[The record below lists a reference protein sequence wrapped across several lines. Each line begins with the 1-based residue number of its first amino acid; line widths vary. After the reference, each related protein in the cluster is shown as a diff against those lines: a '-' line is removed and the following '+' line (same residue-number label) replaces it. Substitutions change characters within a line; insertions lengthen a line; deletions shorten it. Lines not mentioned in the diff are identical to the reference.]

1 MNGLEALE
9 RIKSNS
15 TTEVATLAGY
25 VGEPVHYAYKKEF
38 AIIKK
43 ELKDG
48 EKYKKVLEIL
58 KRTALRLVSLEDETT
73 ICKKGRYAFYDGE
86 LYGSVDLT
94 KEEYDLLKEVLKYE

>member
-9 RIKSNS
+9 RIESNS

-25 VGEPVHYAYKKEF
+25 VEEPVHYAYKKEF

-48 EKYKKVLEIL
+48 EK
-58 KRTALRLVSLEDETT
+58 
-73 ICKKGRYAFYDGE
+73 CKKAFE
-86 LYGSVDLT
+86 IIRAFV
-94 KEEYDLLKEVLKYE
+94 KRF